1 MKSETDKANPEVHL
15 ALLENLGRN
24 VTVARNAA
32 GMTQAALA
40 EKARLGRSSIGKIES
55 FNTNDVSL
63 STVASVADA
72 LGVPAYLLLLESEDW
87 SRLATIGSLK
97 EMAEEGMA
105 RLRKT
110 AKAEGLPGGDPA
122 QDVDRLGRQTLSAV
136 PAEKNEAVREIGT
149 IASQI
154 LGQDQAQE
162 KTEAVSAS
170 ISAALGASM
179 LPALPILNGMIAGI
193 LCRKKTRF

>member
-1 MKSETDKANPEVHL
+1 MSSETNKAKQDAHRG
-15 ALLENLGRN
+15 LLMNLGRN

-63 STVASVADA
+63 STVASLADA

-87 SRLATIGSLK
+87 SRLASIGSVK

-110 AKAEGLPGGDPA
+110 AMAEGLPGVVSTP
-122 QDVDRLGRQTLSAV
+122 DVDRLGRQTLSAV
-136 PAEKNEAVREIGT
+136 PGERDAAIREIGT

-154 LGQDQAQE
+154 LGQDQVQQKAD
-162 KTEAVSAS
+162 AVSAS
-170 ISAALGASM
+170 VSAALGASM
-179 LPALPILNGMIAGI
+179 LPGLPVLNGMVAGI
-193 LCRKKTRF
+193 LSWKKNRF

>member
-1 MKSETDKANPEVHL
+1 MRSKAVKAHPEVHL

-72 LGVPAYLLLLESEDW
+72 LGVPAYLLLLESDDW
-87 SRLATIGSLK
+87 SKLATIGSLK
-97 EMAEEGMA
+97 EMAEDGMA
-105 RLRKT
+105 RLRNT
-110 AKAEGLPGGDPA
+110 AKAEGLTGGDISP
-122 QDVDRLGRQTLSAV
+122 DVDSLVRQTLSSV
-136 PAEKNEAVREIGT
+136 PAEREEAVREIGT
-149 IASQI
+149 IASKI

-162 KTEAVSAS
+162 KSKAISAS

-179 LPALPILNGMIAGI
+179 LPGLPILNGMIAGI
-193 LCRKKTRF
+193 LCRKKARF